1 MAMFQ
6 LQVQEL
12 RVAQADGSHVLP
24 VRWFTSIKDIK
35 DMLHKLLGVQ
45 PRFQDLF
52 YGTSKLSNHLT
63 LHDLGIEKSGRVLR
77 LVTSTGVVG
86 GSRSHSENGFL
97 LVPTTGGPV
106 STTTGMKPNSSSYSS
121 LSSLPSSGTGG
132 FQIDESCEELL
143 EEVIQGFKKGRKP
156 ISTDALD
163 CTGGVYFLVDGEN
176 RKCAVFKPFDEE
188 QGMHNNNKGYDGT
201 GETGL
206 RPNFKPG
213 QGCIRELA
221 AYLLDKD
228 HFSGVPETVLVHCE
242 HKAFSYP
249 LDERGRKT
257 APFPKLG
264 SLQRF
269 IYFQHTWDDIGSSCF
284 SDFEVQKIALLDL
297 RLLNCDRNASNIL
310 VLDRDANYLPDNRLH
325 RYGHRYDRSSSI
337 CSSEDWRG
345 SEFFEFS
352 EEERETFNSD
362 SDLDRPRSRR
372 NTRAGS
378 DLSKSRAGRDQY
390 ILVPIDH
397 GYTLPTSLQINEY
410 DLVWFNMPQ
419 LRRPVD
425 PEIKEYMLSLDFDDL
440 IEGLASQVAVSSESI
455 FLLRLAHNLIV
466 NGIKAGLTLYD
477 IAKLIARVDEDEK
490 SPLERTI
497 ATAEE
502 NAHRAM
508 EMRSGR
514 LDSRSIPFPATLT
527 HSHSHGSMRRLAASG
542 VPSHAQLASQAQ
554 AQSTSRSRA
563 PLSSS
568 SSSSASL
575 SSRGTSL
582 LRSSSGD
589 AEWGLGGEI
598 TVALDDAALCGRRLD
613 GDGDTSGADSHEG
626 SIKSDKENNDED
638 GDGDADIEGSAAAT
652 MKAEAATE
660 LDGGSDYSMHSN
672 PNSPAN
678 SSSFSSNLKEHG
690 DPLGFLSPLAGKAL
704 KSLKSVDNYVNSA
717 SMHGSGVY
725 MPGHGQT
732 RPAPQRPQTAPSPS
746 SAAVTPSRSSGPR
759 ATGLQTPPSSAA
771 ASANKPPSGPSPR
784 SSSSSR
790 GGGGLRAE
798 LPASADG
805 LAADGASLSPRRVLS
820 EELDGLVARVGQGQ
834 GHEGG
839 EADELK
845 KKGLLGLGLGPPPLP
860 PTSRSSSGRQS
871 RRKTAKREPGGT
883 TVDPRPGSPS
893 RYDADAEVESPDEA
907 GDAGRGGVH
916 GDFTDSSEDEDLTWA
931 EGGAGKD
938 APPSATVSQQLPPA
952 LKAAP
957 KQSSLKTSAIPL
969 MRVTS
974 FSSFSSDP
982 IYDVEQSERRLMKL
996 NREKRR
1002 ANASK
1007 PEFQVLRRDFAEQRL
1022 AILLGMASTH
1032 RSASRDQIK

>member
-1 MAMFQ
+1 MATFQ

-24 VRWFTSIKDIK
+24 VRWFTSVKDIK

-52 YGTSKLSNHLT
+52 CGTSKLSNHLT

-77 LVTSTGVVG
+77 LVTSTGAVG

-132 FQIDESCEELL
+132 FQIDESCEDLL
-143 EEVIQGFKKGRKP
+143 EEVMQGFKKGRKP

-163 CTGGVYFLVDGEN
+163 CTGGVYFLTDGEN

-310 VLDRDANYLPDNRLH
+310 VLDRDANFLPGNRLH

-362 SDLDRPRSRR
+362 SDPDRPRSRR

-440 IEGLASQVAVSSESI
+440 MEGLSSQVAVSTESV

-514 LDSRSIPFPATLT
+514 LDSRSIPFPSTLS

-542 VPSHAQLASQAQ
+542 VPSHAHLASQAQ
-554 AQSTSRSRA
+554 AQAQAQATLRSRT
-563 PLSSS
+563 PSSS
-568 SSSSASL
+568 SSSSSL

-589 AEWGLGGEI
+589 AEWGVGGET
-598 TVALDDAALCGRRLD
+598 TVVLDEAVLCGRRLD

-626 SIKSDKENNDED
+626 STKSDKENNDED
-638 GDGDADIEGSAAAT
+638 GDGEADVEGSAAAT
-652 MKAEAATE
+652 LKAEAATE
-660 LDGGSDYSMHSN
+660 LDGGSDYSIHSN

-678 SSSFSSNLKEHG
+678 SSSFSSKIREHG
-690 DPLGFLSPLAGKAL
+690 DPLGFLNPLAGKAL
-704 KSLKSVDNYVNSA
+704 KSLKSVDNYA
-717 SMHGSGVY
+717 ATHGSGVY
-725 MPGHGQT
+725 TPGHGQT

-746 SAAVTPSRSSGPR
+746 SAAVTPSRSSGSR
-759 ATGLQTPPSSAA
+759 VAGLQTPPSSASA
-771 ASANKPPSGPSPR
+771 ASANKPPAGPSPR
-784 SSSSSR
+784 SSSSR
-790 GGGGLRAE
+790 GGL
-798 LPASADG
+798 AS
-805 LAADGASLSPRRVLS
+805 DGASLSPRRVLS
-820 EELDGLVARVGQGQ
+820 EELGGLVACVGQGQ
-834 GHEGG
+834 GHEG
-839 EADELK
+839 EAEELK
-845 KKGLLGLGLGPPPLP
+845 KRGLLGLGLGLGPTPLP
-860 PTSRSSSGRQS
+860 PSRSSSGRQF
-871 RRKTAKREPGGT
+871 RRKTAKREPGAAIL
-883 TVDPRPGSPS
+883 DPRPGSPS

-907 GDAGRGGVH
+907 CDAARGDVH
-916 GDFTDSSEDEDLTWA
+916 GDFTDSSEDEDLAWT
-931 EGGAGKD
+931 EGSGGGKD
-938 APPSATVSQQLPPA
+938 VLPPTATVSQQPPA

-957 KQSSLKTSAIPL
+957 KQSLSLKSSSAIPL

-1022 AILLGMASTH
+1022 AILLGMSSSHHST
-1032 RSASRDQIK
+1032 SRDQNK